1 MKKIAANRNYRLL
14 KKIAEP
20 PWADWPGTE
29 EEYKALMAGLKNAHD
44 NVEALRGT
52 YQSQLNSLS
61 ESKKL
66 ANNLLFEATHKL
78 DSAMA
83 FLDGTAN
90 QG

>member
-1 MKKIAANRNYRLL
+1 MKKIAADRNYKLL
-14 KKIAEP
+14 KKMAEP
-20 PWADWPGTE
+20 SWADWPGTK
-29 EEYKALMAGLKNAHD
+29 EEYRALMAGLKSAYD
-44 NVEALRGT
+44 NVEGLRDT

-61 ESKKL
+61 DSKKL
-66 ANNLLFEATHKL
+66 ANNLLYEATHKL